1 MGVHTKTHK
10 YENDMYQNDFIESVI
25 YLLAHT
31 KTHYYIIKH
40 IIFKNTLQSQILFDK
55 WLYFVSYDQYC

>member
-1 MGVHTKTHK
+1 MSSVGVHTKTHK

-31 KTHYYIIKH
+31 KTHYYYIKH
-40 IIFKNTLQSQILFDK
+40 REIEVAKM
-55 WLYFVSYDQYC
+55 